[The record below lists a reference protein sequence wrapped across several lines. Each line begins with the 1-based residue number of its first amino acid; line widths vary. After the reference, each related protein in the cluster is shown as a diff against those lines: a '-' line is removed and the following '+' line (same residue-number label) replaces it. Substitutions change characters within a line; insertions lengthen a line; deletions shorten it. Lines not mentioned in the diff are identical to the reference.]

1 MLAGSMASTFHGEPR
16 MTRDVDMV
24 IDPTAESIGRFVA
37 ALDRSRFYVDD
48 AVGAVRRRDMGNVI
62 DTETGWK
69 VDLIVR
75 KDRPFSRE
83 EFARRQPALIG
94 GVELFIATAED
105 TVLAKLEWRSRSDSE
120 RQFSDVVA
128 VLAAQELDVAY
139 LRHWAAEL
147 GIAESLTEVLT
158 AAAKA

>member
-1 MLAGSMASTFHGEPR
+1 

-105 TVLAKLEWRSRSDSE
+105 TVHAKLE
-120 RQFSDVVA
+120 
-128 VLAAQELDVAY
+128 
-139 LRHWAAEL
+139 
-147 GIAESLTEVLT
+147 
-158 AAAKA
+158 